1 MTDLTLD
8 YYDYAN
14 IFNTYS
20 DEDGY
25 EFFNLMNS
33 INISGEIDPSLY
45 TYDVAHSFSDVYNLS
60 KKYYGT
66 HKLWWLILLT
76 NDIKN
81 PFSITAGQ
89 RLKIL
94 INSAASEILSQINNS

>member
-1 MTDLTLD
+1 MADLNLD

-14 IFNTYS
+14 IFTTYF
-20 DEDGY
+20 DKDGF

-33 INISGEIDPSLY
+33 VTINGEIDPSLY
-45 TYDVAHSFSDVYNLS
+45 FYVNAHSFTDVYNLS
-60 KKYYGT
+60 KKHYGT
-66 HKLWWLILLT
+66 HKLWWLILVA

-81 PFSITAGQ
+81 PFDIKSGQ

-94 INSAASEILSQINNS
+94 TNSAASEILSQINNS